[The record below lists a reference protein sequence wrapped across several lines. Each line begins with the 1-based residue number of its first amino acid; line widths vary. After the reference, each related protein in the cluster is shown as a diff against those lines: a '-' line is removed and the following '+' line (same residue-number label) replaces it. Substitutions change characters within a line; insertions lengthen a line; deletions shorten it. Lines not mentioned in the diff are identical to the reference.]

1 MQRPGRADR
10 SPTAVPVIAQPPN
23 AAPLDRTEGGAVAGP
38 PLHRPWFRSVSW
50 LLAWEQRR
58 SAVRFCREMLAM
70 HAKLG
75 AANPGLSGRSL
86 YRLVVAARLGLS
98 DRDADALLLRA
109 EQSYSIWPVERELC
123 FRDVVHYL
131 AVTEFATEDGDLPWV
146 AEYTTGIVNE
156 VIPRSL

>member
-1 MQRPGRADR
+1 
-10 SPTAVPVIAQPPN
+10 
-23 AAPLDRTEGGAVAGP
+23 
-38 PLHRPWFRSVSW
+38 VSW

-58 SAVRFCREMLAM
+58 SAVRFCREMMAM
-70 HAKLG
+70 HAKVG

-98 DRDADALLLRA
+98 VQAADSLLLGA

-131 AVTEFATEDGDLPWV
+131 AVTEFATEHGDLPWV